1 MQPRTAQNSLAVST
15 HIVLPNDTNFH
26 NNLFGGMLMSW
37 VDIIAS
43 VAARRHCNTQV
54 VTASI
59 NSISFDKPIKLG
71 ETVTLEAKVSRAFN
85 SSMEIYIDVWVQN
98 LRTGIKHKSNEAIST
113 FVALD
118 DEGKTCK
125 VPELIPE
132 TDEEKFRHEGAL
144 RRKQLSLILA
154 KRMKPRDANELK
166 ALFLGE
172 D

>member
-43 VAARRHCNTQV
+43 VAARRHCNKQV

-59 NSISFDKPIKLG
+59 NSISFDQPIRLG
-71 ETVTLEAKVSRAFN
+71 DTVTLEAKVSRSFN

-98 LRTGIKHKSNEAIST
+98 LRTGVKHKSNEAIST
-113 FVALD
+113 FVALNE
-118 DEGKTCK
+118 EGKPTMNWTLNNAWPTK
-125 VPELIPE
+125 ITSTGMKSDDSTAAIDQLDVAFE
-132 TDEEKFRHEGAL
+132 TMVIGN
-144 RRKQLSLILA
+144 
-154 KRMKPRDANELK
+154 ANN
-166 ALFLGE
+166 A
-172 D
+172 